1 MFAPRYDYPHSARLD
16 QFVRQSDE
24 SMGDSRS
31 NFSIRSL
38 LALIIV
44 LGLTYLVLD
53 LSGRF
58 YYDPICQRYA
68 DDQQLTYIS
77 HTTGWSKWRLPA
89 ECFFRDKRG
98 NSTRVEVA
106 TLSLTS
112 GDAIRWVI
120 SWIALIAG
128 VGGSVW
134 LASLVSGDKPRR
146 RRSRERHHK
155 SHKD

>member
-1 MFAPRYDYPHSARLD
+1 MFAPSYDYPHSARLD

-77 HTTGWSKWRLPA
+77 HTTGRSKWRLPA
-89 ECFFRDKRG
+89 ACFFRDKRG
-98 NSTRVEVA
+98 NSTRVTVA
-106 TLSLTS
+106 TLSLAS
-112 GDAIRWVI
+112 GDAMMWVS
-120 SWIALIAG
+120 SWMALAAG
-128 VGGSVW
+128 VGASVW
-134 LASLVSGDKPRR
+134 FPSVDSGDNPRR
-146 RRSRERHHK
+146 RRSRERHPTAHNY
-155 SHKD
+155 